1 MAKTENGLSDI
12 EVIQEL
18 LELLQVFG
26 EIVEVPEQLLK
37 PSAERFAAALKK
49 LKA

>member
-1 MAKTENGLSDI
+1 MAKTENGLSDA

-18 LELLQVFG
+18 LELIQVYG
-26 EIVEVPEQLLK
+26 EIVEVPEKFLK

-49 LKA
+49 LKE